1 MRTLIRATM
10 LDLMARSGWRRWAIV
25 VAAVVAAATGCGPAA
40 RHGTTVRAAPPVEL
54 LVDPATEGNLQ
65 AVNPATCAVRDVGL
79 PRFPTPTFQRDH
91 AGYVT
96 FRPMPGGDSLYTQ
109 PTGVFIGRLGE
120 GEPKSVWT
128 MGNFVPERMAAWDR
142 EGQRVAMV
150 LATTGDR
157 VGRTAPGGVEQGLW
171 VVKRSGAHRHLGE
184 GPTEAGSALAW
195 SPDGRAI
202 AYVSFEGVV
211 TIVDADT
218 GAHRILATIPT
229 GDRTLDWS
237 PDGRSIVVAT
247 ARYEAYE
254 VRSAGVSL
262 VAVADGKVT
271 PLFASDASAG
281 DRYSDVVFSA
291 DGRDIYA
298 KRSHQ
303 GPQGPQSPGATIPVG
318 GLPTDQSEIV
328 RIPVTGGS
336 PAVTCAVPRYARLL
350 DWD

>member
-1 MRTLIRATM
+1 M
-10 LDLMARSGWRRWAIV
+10 SSGGWRRWAIV
-25 VAAVVAAATGCGPAA
+25 VAAVLAGEATGCGPAA
-40 RHGTTVRAAPPVEL
+40 RQGTSERAAPPVEL
-54 LVDPATEGNLQ
+54 LLDPATPDGNLQ

-79 PRFPTPTFQRDH
+79 PRFPTPTFQPDH
-91 AGYVT
+91 VGYVV
-96 FRPMPGGDSLYTQ
+96 FRPMPGGDSQYTR

-120 GEPKSVWT
+120 GEPENVWT
-128 MGNFVPERMAAWDR
+128 MGNFVPQRMAAWDR

-150 LATTGDR
+150 LATTTDR
-157 VGRTAPGGVEQGLW
+157 VGGTAPGGVEEGLW
-171 VVKRSGAHRHLGE
+171 VVERSGAHRHIGE

-195 SPDGRAI
+195 SPDGGAI
-202 AYVSFEGVV
+202 AYLSTEGVL

-218 GAHRILATIPT
+218 GAHRSLATIPI

-237 PDGRSIVVAT
+237 PDGQSIAVAT

-254 VRSAGVSL
+254 VRSAGISL
-262 VAVADGKVT
+262 VAVADGRVT

-281 DRYSDVVFSA
+281 DRYTDAVFSV

-303 GPQGPQSPGATIPVG
+303 DPQPPRATIPMG
-318 GLPTDQSEIV
+318 GHPTDRSDIV
-328 RIPVTGGS
+328 RIPVTGDT
-336 PAVTCAVPRYARLL
+336 PAVTCPVPRHARLL

>member
-1 MRTLIRATM
+1 M

-25 VAAVVAAATGCGPAA
+25 VVAVLAGATGCGAA
-40 RHGTTVRAAPPVEL
+40 APQGTTGRAAPPVEL
-54 LVDPATEGNLQ
+54 LLDPATPEGNLQ
-65 AVNPATCAVRDVGL
+65 AVSPATCAVRDVGL

-91 AGYVT
+91 AGYVD

-120 GEPKSVWT
+120 GEPKNVWT

-142 EGQRVAMV
+142 AGQRVAMV
-150 LATTGDR
+150 LATTSDR
-157 VGRTAPGGVEQGLW
+157 VGRTAPGGVEEGLW
-171 VVKRSGAHRHLGE
+171 VVERSGAHHHLGE
-184 GPTEAGSALAW
+184 GPMDAPSALAW

-202 AYVSFEGVV
+202 AYLSRDGVV
-211 TIVDADT
+211 TIVDVDT
-218 GAHRILATIPT
+218 GALRILATIPT
-229 GDRTLDWS
+229 GERMLDWS

-254 VRSAGVSL
+254 LRSAGISL
-262 VAVADGKVT
+262 VAVADGKVA
-271 PLFASDASAG
+271 PLFAFDASAG

-303 GPQGPQSPGATIPVG
+303 GPQGPQSPGATIPMG
-318 GLPTDQSEIV
+318 GLPTDRSEIV
-328 RIPVTGGS
+328 RIPVTGVT
-336 PAVTCAVPRYARLL
+336 PAIICAVPRDARLL